1 MSEFKTKSRNAPQP
15 RQEATI
21 VQSRGHTRIV
31 RMAMMASPEKQDV
44 VYDQVEP
51 LPWSIELPLTSA
63 LNELHHYSDLA
74 MFH

>member
-1 MSEFKTKSRNAPQP
+1 
-15 RQEATI
+15 
-21 VQSRGHTRIV
+21 
-31 RMAMMASPEKQDV
+31 MAMMASPEKQDV

-74 MFH
+74 MFD